1 MSTTG
6 WIVLAVYVF
15 VGFGVFFVFRVLDGG
30 STESEDM
37 VVAAGVSV
45 AWPLFLLALV
55 GIAPFWL
62 LDKAARATVAAI
74 REIAKGK
81 EEKTD
86 AKHGD
91 GDGWTF

>member
-30 STESEDM
+30 STESEDI
-37 VVAAGVSV
+37 VVAAIVSV
-45 AWPLFLLALV
+45 AWPFFLLALV

-74 REIAKGK
+74 REIAKGNEQK
-81 EEKTD
+81 DTDEKN
-86 AKHGD
+86 D